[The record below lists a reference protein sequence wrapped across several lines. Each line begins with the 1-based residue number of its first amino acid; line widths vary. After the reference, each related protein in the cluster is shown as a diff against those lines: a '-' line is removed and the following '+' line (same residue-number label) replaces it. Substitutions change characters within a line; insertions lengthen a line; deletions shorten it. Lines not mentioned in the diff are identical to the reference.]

1 MSYNNHVRDT
11 VKPPP
16 VVDIRSYPQMPYIP
30 GKICTTH
37 VTTPA
42 AQRPEFSM
50 PSFRG
55 PNDPLPRL
63 PVGVPHHSS
72 AATYEHDD
80 DDAAAGND
88 GNDDR
93 YHHAH
98 EPKTPTTPTTP
109 TAKDR
114 ASSCVGRGPPPTS
127 IRGPTVKHNAALPV
141 RSPAANTFRGAPI
154 MSRGT
159 HSSHSNSN
167 NRHVVMNRQSDR
179 PPINF
184 NSSRPAVN

>member
-1 MSYNNHVRDT
+1 MSYNSHARDT

-16 VVDIRSYPQMPYIP
+16 VVDVRSYPQMPYIP

-55 PNDPLPRL
+55 PNDPLPPV

-72 AATYEHDD
+72 SASYEHDGD
-80 DDAAAGND
+80 TATGTD

-93 YHHAH
+93 HH
-98 EPKTPTTPTTP
+98 EPKTPPTP
-109 TAKDR
+109 KER
-114 ASSCVGRGPPPTS
+114 ASSGVGRGPPPTS

-141 RSPAANTFRGAPI
+141 QSPAANTFRGAPI
-154 MSRGT
+154 MSRGA
-159 HSSHSNSN
+159 HSNN
-167 NRHVVMNRQSDR
+167 NNSRPVVMNRQSDR

-184 NSSRPAVN
+184 NSSRPPVN

>member
-30 GKICTTH
+30 GKICTKH

-55 PNDPLPRL
+55 PNDPLP
-63 PVGVPHHSS
+63 PVSVGVPHHSS

-80 DDAAAGND
+80 GNNNDDASD
-88 GNDDR
+88 GSDDR
-93 YHHAH
+93 H
-98 EPKTPTTPTTP
+98 EPKASTSN
-109 TAKDR
+109 KDR
-114 ASSCVGRGPPPTS
+114 ASPTSVGRGPPPTS

-154 MSRGT
+154 TSRGT
-159 HSSHSNSN
+159 HNNNNNS
-167 NRHVVMNRQSDR
+167 RHVVMNRQSDL

-184 NSSRPAVN
+184 NSAGPPVN